1 MKLIIDR
8 ELLRW
13 LACETTTIGY
23 VQYDTVARVNRRG
36 VVEHERQ
43 CEVSLLVAIDLEP
56 LQVSSAN
63 LGVVYGIEELQSWI
77 SMGIDIFDATHLG
90 IDTIEL
96 DGEVIRVVD
105 TVLSCEIMAWCTV
118 CSDLRDRY
126 LQINCYTVI
135 LDLELKSV

>member
-13 LACETTTIGY
+13 LPRETTTIGY

-43 CEVSLLVAIDLEP
+43 CEISLLVAIDLEP

-96 DGEVIRVVD
+96 DGKVVGIVNAA
-105 TVLSCEIMAWCTV
+105 TQC
-118 CSDLRDRY
+118 
-126 LQINCYTVI
+126 
-135 LDLELKSV
+135 